1 MTIGELFGLILPVFA
16 LIAVGAVLRRLH
28 LVEGAAEA
36 SLLRLVVKVLMPC
49 LVFDTV
55 VGNAALRDPGNL
67 LLPPLAGFVTTV
79 AGFAVAYLAARRIGL
94 GVGTGLR
101 TFAVSAGICN
111 YSYLPLTIV
120 GAIWGTRAQGVL
132 LIHNMGVELA
142 LWSVGLLILTGASLR
157 EGWRRLVSP
166 MLVALVVS
174 AAINGAGFSPLVPA
188 FATSMAHSL
197 GICAVPI
204 GLVMTGVSIADYL
217 DEPLRLLNLN
227 VAGASCAVRLAVLP
241 VAVLCLARWL
251 PCSDELKRVLVVQA
265 AMPAAVTP
273 IILARHYGGQP
284 LTAVQVVIATTA
296 VGLVTCPLWIRA
308 GLAWV
313 GFS

>member
-1 MTIGELFGLILPVFA
+1 MTIGELFRLILPVFA
-16 LIAVGAVLRRLH
+16 LIAAGAVLRRYH
-28 LVEGAAEA
+28 WIEGAAEA
-36 SLLRLVVKVLMPC
+36 SLVRLVVNVLMPC

-55 VGNAALRDPGNL
+55 VGNAALRDAANL
-67 LLPPLAGFVTTV
+67 LLPPFAGFVTTV
-79 AGFAVAYLAARRIGL
+79 LGFAVAYVAARRIGL
-94 GVGTGLR
+94 VVGTGLR
-101 TFAVSAGICN
+101 TFALSAGLCN

-142 LWSVGLLILTGASLR
+142 IWSVGLLILTGASLR
-157 EGWRRLVSP
+157 EGWRRLLSP
-166 MLVALVVS
+166 MLISLVVS
-174 AAINGAGFSPLVPA
+174 AAINGAGLSPLVPGFVA
-188 FATSMAHSL
+188 SMAHSL
-197 GICAVPI
+197 GICAVPM
-204 GLVMTGVSIADYL
+204 GLLMTGVSIADYL
-217 DEPLRLLNLN
+217 DEPSRLLHLN
-227 VAGASCAVRLAVLP
+227 IAATSCVVRLGILP

-251 PCSDELKRVLVVQA
+251 PCPEELKRVLVVQA

-284 LTAVQVVIATTA
+284 LTAVQVVVATTA

-313 GFS
+313 GIA